1 VSTAWE
7 VDANRALRV
16 GCSATNEGVR
26 RAGKSPWAR
35 WRSGQNRGMRLRAK
49 ELGCFFPLLQHQTR
63 AAPWGREQGRSVELD
78 RGASARRKAPGGREG
93 NREQEPGRARRE
105 TDTAASQRAPAE
117 QEPGRSG
124 HGRWE
129 RSRGASSGR
138 DRGAHRG
145 SSELCASEQRGGE
158 LRGREKGA
166 AGEGAGVGQQGIGRE
181 RERER
186 AVCQGRRPRARSHW
200 KILSRWRRDRI
211 GSLEYFPF

>member
-105 TDTAASQRAPAE
+105 MDTAASQRAPAE

-186 AVCQGRRPRARSHW
+186 YAREE
-200 KILSRWRRDRI
+200 DRVR
-211 GSLEYFPF
+211 GATGKF